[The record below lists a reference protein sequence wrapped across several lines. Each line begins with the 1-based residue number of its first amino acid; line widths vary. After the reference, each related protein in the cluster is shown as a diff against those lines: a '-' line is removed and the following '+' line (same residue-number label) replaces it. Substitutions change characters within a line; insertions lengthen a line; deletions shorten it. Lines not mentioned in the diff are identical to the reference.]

1 MFVSYHLGMGSAELN
16 VVGVGADADMEGML
30 MPLAAANSGEAYH
43 SAPDLIDPG
52 ALPALLK

>member
-1 MFVSYHLGMGSAELN
+1 MGSAELN
-16 VVGVGADADMEGML
+16 VVGIGADADMEGML

-43 SAPDLIDPG
+43 AAPDLNDPG